1 LKSLSTERAATVNGS
16 AARRESAAAVSARA
30 CPACG
35 AARGRGR
42 GRKNDLEVASCDGCG
57 TLYALSAPGA
67 AGGYDDYY
75 DAANLSVPTFVDRRL
90 DEIVAGFAPYR
101 RTNRLLDIGC
111 GAGSL
116 LEAARRAGWEAEG
129 VEVSRPSVEHVRA
142 RGFEVFYGE
151 LERARYPAASFDVV
165 TASEILEHLPEPKE
179 LLREIA
185 RVVRPGG
192 LFWGTTP
199 HGRGLSAR
207 ALGVGW
213 SAVHPPEHLQLFSLS
228 GLRGLLASAGFRR
241 VRLTS
246 RGVNP
251 FELWRAMRR
260 GGAAAA
266 ASAEALGAS
275 VEHFDRVATG
285 YQLNEALTR
294 NRATRLAKGAVNGL
308 LSAARCGDSIKI
320 WAVR

>member
-1 LKSLSTERAATVNGS
+1 LKSLSTEAAAAVSES
-16 AARRESAAAVSARA
+16 AARRESSAAAAARA

-35 AARGRGR
+35 AGRGRGR
-42 GRKNDLEVASCDGCG
+42 GRKNDLEVASCAACG

-67 AGGYDDYY
+67 GGDYDDYY

-101 RTNRLLDIGC
+101 RANRLLDIGC

-151 LERARYPAASFDVV
+151 LAEAHYPAASFDVV

-185 RVVRPGG
+185 RIVRPGG

-213 SAVHPPEHLQLFSLS
+213 SAVHPPEHLQLFSLP

-241 VRLTS
+241 VRLAS

-251 FELWRAMRR
+251 FELWRALR
-260 GGAAAA
+260 GVVVAADAAAG
-266 ASAEALGAS
+266 ES

-285 YQLNEALTR
+285 YQLNEALAK
-294 NRATRLAKGAVNGL
+294 NGAGRLAKGALNAL
-308 LSAARCGDSIKI
+308 LGAARCGDSIKI
-320 WAVR
+320 WAVK

>member
-1 LKSLSTERAATVNGS
+1 LKSLSTEAAAAVGES
-16 AARRESAAAVSARA
+16 VARRESAAAVAARA

-35 AARGRGR
+35 AARGAAR
-42 GRKNDLEVASCDGCG
+42 GRKNDLEVASCAACG

-75 DAANLSVPTFVDRRL
+75 DAANLSVPTFIDRRL

-101 RTNRLLDIGC
+101 RANRLLDIGC

-151 LERARYPAASFDVV
+151 LAEARYPAASFDVV

-179 LLREIA
+179 LLQEIA

-213 SAVHPPEHLQLFSLS
+213 SAVHPPEHLQLFSLA

-251 FELWRAMRR
+251 FELWRALRR
-260 GGAAAA
+260 G
-266 ASAEALGAS
+266 SAEAGEAGDAGA
-275 VEHFDRVATG
+275 EHFDRVATG

-294 NRATRLAKGAVNGL
+294 NRATRLAKGALNAL
-308 LSAARCGDSIKI
+308 LGATRCGDSIKI
-320 WAVR
+320 WAIK